1 MLNRVDKFEHI
12 AATAKIACVILGYS
26 DTSDFEL
33 HDLRDCKTGFRF
45 GVRFVGVF
53 GVTETNEGFQA
64 HAALNEELAHETVAT
79 LATAFGEYVT
89 QKLCIAGAVKVGL
102 QN

>member
-1 MLNRVDKFEHI
+1 MADKFQHI

-26 DTSDFEL
+26 DTSGFEL
-33 HDLRDCKTGFRF
+33 HDLRDCKTTFRF

-53 GVTETNEGFQA
+53 GVTETNEGLQA
-64 HAALNEELAHETVAT
+64 HAALNEELARETVAT
-79 LATAFGEYVT
+79 LAAAFWEYVA